1 MSTAAKAGFA
11 AFVLFAAAACN
22 SVKKDDVGIF
32 PYPLEEYVCAD
43 GTELGVRLLGE
54 RASVSVD
61 GKPAV
66 ELPVMTSA
74 GTTYSNGKQTLIIS
88 QGAVS
93 WGLGRAV
100 PQPCRAK

>member
-11 AFVLFAAAACN
+11 AFVLVAAAACDT
-22 SVKKDDVGIF
+22 VKKDEVGIF
-32 PYPLEEYVCAD
+32 PRPLEEYVCAD

-54 RASVSVD
+54 KASVSVD

-66 ELPVMTSA
+66 DLPVMGA
-74 GTTYSNGKQTLIIS
+74 DGTTYSNGKQTLIIS

-100 PQPCRAK
+100 PQPCRLK